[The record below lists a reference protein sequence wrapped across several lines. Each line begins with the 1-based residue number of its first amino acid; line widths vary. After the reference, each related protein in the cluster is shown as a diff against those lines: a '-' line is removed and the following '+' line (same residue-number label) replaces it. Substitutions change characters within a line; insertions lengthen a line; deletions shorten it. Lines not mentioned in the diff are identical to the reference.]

1 MFVRFNDPGIY
12 EESMTDS
19 EVMRRN
25 KISQHQQNQNQI
37 YMKTNEPSD
46 IDTDVF
52 TGKVMTSCQK
62 TWCSIKKAEVACHE
76 VQRCIII
83 KILAL

>member
-52 TGKVMTSCQK
+52 TGKVMPCRN
-62 TWCSIKKAEVACHE
+62 TWFSIKKAEVACH
-76 VQRCIII
+76 
-83 KILAL
+83 KL